1 MDNIFDYVADF
12 YAQDEEWNTVLQQ
25 SYVENFLRTKL
36 WQGASEEELFKDWDH
51 ITVLCIFLGNSDN
64 FLGDMT
70 KENFIDCV
78 GWCARNVSDFSI
90 SPEQVASFL
99 DTMTELYA
107 HLKKKRII
115 TNASAPAEAKAKL
128 LVNGEVQML
137 DKDGH
142 FYPRFERYNVYSTP
156 DLPAKIFLNIGERLD
171 NLLQALRTFFDD
183 KKYKKDIERATFLY
197 AGILMTGIVQEK
209 PGSDEYAQC
218 FWDYFLFDYRLIAND
233 KNPLQHFY
241 DSVSEIGFSPNGKV
255 SRDVLLELLQAE
267 LVFFSVTGRT
277 EEGLFSCINIFTGE
291 DYLLMLPFEDDVK
304 TENMV
309 FMGHIFYN
317 KTMVMNCLRGMQIP
331 RTSFKRF
338 LKVVKQAKDWA
349 AIRTGGEL
357 SWKDFIS
364 RYPMFIRHMSLI
376 YSAYVKMDGFDFETC
391 HQDYQPA
398 PLLEDAVSE
407 EIWYSMRPYAFSAFD
422 IELAQQL
429 WSDYV
434 AATNK
439 DVAAIRRPEIWAAGV
454 INCFV
459 RANGVYNY
467 KPEHISTMCNGVPMS
482 TITRTTN
489 EIENNLLLEP
499 HDPRYINE
507 EGLLMMLLV

>member
-1 MDNIFDYVADF
+1 M
-12 YAQDEEWNTVLQQ
+12 
-25 SYVENFLRTKL
+25 
-36 WQGASEEELFKDWDH
+36 
-51 ITVLCIFLGNSDN
+51 
-64 FLGDMT
+64 
-70 KENFIDCV
+70 
-78 GWCARNVSDFSI
+78 
-90 SPEQVASFL
+90 
-99 DTMTELYA
+99 
-107 HLKKKRII
+107 
-115 TNASAPAEAKAKL
+115 
-128 LVNGEVQML
+128 
-137 DKDGH
+137 
-142 FYPRFERYNVYSTP
+142 
-156 DLPAKIFLNIGERLD
+156 
-171 NLLQALRTFFDD
+171 
-183 KKYKKDIERATFLY
+183 
-197 AGILMTGIVQEK
+197 
-209 PGSDEYAQC
+209 
-218 FWDYFLFDYRLIAND
+218 
-233 KNPLQHFY
+233 
-241 DSVSEIGFSPNGKV
+241 
-255 SRDVLLELLQAE
+255 LLELLKAE

-304 TENMV
+304 TDNMV

-349 AIRTGGEL
+349 AIRRGGEL

>member
-25 SYVENFLRTKL
+25 SYVENFLRAKV
-36 WQGASEEELFKDWDH
+36 WQGATEEELFRAWDH

-70 KENFIDCV
+70 REDFIDCV
-78 GWCARNVSDFSI
+78 GWCARNVSDFFVT
-90 SPEQVASFL
+90 PQEVAAFL
-99 DTMTELYA
+99 DTMIELYA

-115 TNASAPAEAKAKL
+115 TNASAPVEAKAKL
-128 LVNGEVQML
+128 LVDGQVQML

-156 DLPAKIFLNIGERLD
+156 DLPAKVFLNIGERLD
-171 NLLQALRTFFDD
+171 NLLQALRTFFQD

-197 AGILMTGIVQEK
+197 AGILMTGVAQEK
-209 PGSDEYAQC
+209 PGSEEYIQC
-218 FWDYFLFDYRLIAND
+218 FWDYFLFDYRMIRND
-233 KNPLQHFY
+233 KSPLQHFY
-241 DSVSEIGFSPNGKV
+241 DSVSQIGFSQSGKV

-267 LVFFSVTGRT
+267 LVFFSVQGRT
-277 EEGLFSCINIFTGE
+277 EDGLFSCMNIFTGE
-291 DYLLMLPFEDDVK
+291 DYMLMLPFEDDVQ

-331 RTSFKRF
+331 KSSFKRF
-338 LKVVKQAKDWA
+338 VKVMKQAKDWVS
-349 AIRTGGEL
+349 IREQGEFG
-357 SWKDFIS
+357 WGDFIK
-364 RYPMFIRHMSLI
+364 RYPMFVRHMSLI
-376 YSAYVKMDGFDFETC
+376 YSAYVKLDGFNEVTA
-391 HQDYQPA
+391 HQHYRPA
-398 PLLEDAVSE
+398 PRLKDAVSDE
-407 EIWYSMRPYAFSAFD
+407 LWYAMQPYAFSAFD
-422 IELAQQL
+422 IELAEQL
-429 WSDYV
+429 WCDYV
-434 AATNK
+434 AATGKN
-439 DVAAIRRPEIWAAGV
+439 VAAIRRPEIWAAGV

-467 KPEHISTMCNGVPMS
+467 KPEHISTMCNGVPIS
-482 TITRTTN
+482 TINRTTA
-489 EIENNLLLEP
+489 EIVDKLLLEP

-507 EGLLMMLLV
+507 EGLLMMLLM

>member
-209 PGSDEYAQC
+209 PGSDEYAKC
-218 FWDYFLFDYRLIAND
+218 FW
-233 KNPLQHFY
+233 
-241 DSVSEIGFSPNGKV
+241 V
-255 SRDVLLELLQAE
+255 
-267 LVFFSVTGRT
+267 
-277 EEGLFSCINIFTGE
+277 
-291 DYLLMLPFEDDVK
+291 
-304 TENMV
+304 
-309 FMGHIFYN
+309 
-317 KTMVMNCLRGMQIP
+317 
-331 RTSFKRF
+331 
-338 LKVVKQAKDWA
+338 
-349 AIRTGGEL
+349 
-357 SWKDFIS
+357 
-364 RYPMFIRHMSLI
+364 
-376 YSAYVKMDGFDFETC
+376 
-391 HQDYQPA
+391 
-398 PLLEDAVSE
+398 
-407 EIWYSMRPYAFSAFD
+407 
-422 IELAQQL
+422 
-429 WSDYV
+429 
-434 AATNK
+434 
-439 DVAAIRRPEIWAAGV
+439 
-454 INCFV
+454 
-459 RANGVYNY
+459 
-467 KPEHISTMCNGVPMS
+467 
-482 TITRTTN
+482 
-489 EIENNLLLEP
+489 
-499 HDPRYINE
+499 
-507 EGLLMMLLV
+507 